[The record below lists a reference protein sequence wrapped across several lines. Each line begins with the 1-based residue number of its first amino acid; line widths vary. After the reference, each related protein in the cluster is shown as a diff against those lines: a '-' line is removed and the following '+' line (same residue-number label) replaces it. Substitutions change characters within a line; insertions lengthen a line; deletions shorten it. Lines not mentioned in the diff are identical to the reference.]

1 MVSIVLAGVIAVGVV
16 GALGIGVAR
25 MMRPRRMSIVDY
37 PELPAPKP
45 EGTDSGEDA
54 AGAGR

>member
-1 MVSIVLAGVIAVGVV
+1 MMIPIVLAGVVVAGMV
-16 GALGIGVAR
+16 GALGLGVAQ

-45 EGTDSGEDA
+45 EELSGREETA
-54 AGAGR
+54 S

>member
-1 MVSIVLAGVIAVGVV
+1 MMIPIVVAGVMVAGVV
-16 GALGIGVAR
+16 GALGLGVAQ

-45 EGTDSGEDA
+45 EELTGHEETAS
-54 AGAGR
+54 